1 MRTPAELLSL
11 VTRQQAHPEF
21 GQPFTRA
28 FAHFFEKE
36 EASEEVL
43 TTAICCSLFLSSIK
57 QGFPREKLHTYIYNV
72 REDYQ
77 LLIFDCKSYEPLHAI
92 MQQELVLLLD
102 ENMRYQETE
111 VSKNDI
117 FEAFDFITNR

>member
-1 MRTPAELLSL
+1 MVDILAELHY
-11 VTRQQAHPEF
+11 TEY
-21 GQPFTRA
+21 PFTAAKQYVESLCVSCSKVYHRTCENGR
-28 FAHFFEKE
+28 EKAE
-36 EASEEVL
+36 
-43 TTAICCSLFLSSIK
+43 
-57 QGFPREKLHTYIYNV
+57 FPRKKLHTYVYNV